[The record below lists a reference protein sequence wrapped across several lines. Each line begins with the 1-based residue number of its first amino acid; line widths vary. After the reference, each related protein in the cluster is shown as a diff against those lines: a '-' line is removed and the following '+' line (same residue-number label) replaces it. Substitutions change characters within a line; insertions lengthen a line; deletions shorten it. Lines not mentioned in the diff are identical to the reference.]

1 MTPKTRVQGPLKI
14 NKESQWIKKSPVSK
28 VQHKEPVII
37 YTQSPRI
44 IQTHARHFMELVQ
57 KLTGIYH
64 SDLDDTGVGDA
75 DADADAFKPA
85 TPSLLGELEENEA
98 AASVITEEEDSC
110 NSVGEVK
117 SSFMALEPSPM
128 PDYVKNFAVFESD
141 FLNANP
147 NQPLLHFADPLL
159 SL

>member
-1 MTPKTRVQGPLKI
+1 MTPKRVQGPLKI
-14 NKESQWIKKSPVSK
+14 SKESQWIKKSPVSK

-57 KLTGIYH
+57 KLTGIHH
-64 SDLDDTGVGDA
+64 SDLDDTG
-75 DADADAFKPA
+75 DADAFEPA
-85 TPSLLGELEENEA
+85 TPSLLGELEENEET

-117 SSFMALEPSPM
+117 SSFMTLESSLM
-128 PDYVKNFAVFESD
+128 PDYVTNFAVFGSE

-147 NQPLLHFADPLL
+147 NQPLMHFADPLL

>member
-1 MTPKTRVQGPLKI
+1 MTPKTGRVQGSLKI
-14 NKESQWIKKSPVSK
+14 SKESQWIKKSPVSK

-37 YTQSPRI
+37 YTQTPRI

-57 KLTGIYH
+57 KLTGICH
-64 SDLDDTGVGDA
+64 SDLDDTG
-75 DADADAFKPA
+75 DADAFEPA
-85 TPSLLGELEENEA
+85 TPSLLEELEENEA

-110 NSVGEVK
+110 NSV
-117 SSFMALEPSPM
+117 
-128 PDYVKNFAVFESD
+128 VFESE